1 MIVCK
6 NGSGKLNSKPLVS
19 ARILEMPVVP
29 SAVAYFRA
37 YRDHV
42 FTKKWSYI
50 EIARSACRSWP
61 DPMNQEENTTSS
73 PTADFFIS
81 YTQADC
87 EWAEWIAAILEQ
99 SGYSTVIQAL
109 DSSPGS
115 NFIVKMH
122 EAAAHA
128 RRTIAVLSPDYLNS
142 AYAASE
148 WAAALALDP
157 TGTQR
162 KLIPVRVRECAPE
175 GLLKATVFIDL
186 VDLSR
191 GDATKVL
198 LNGIKTERKIPHR
211 ESDDI
216 A

>member
-81 YTQADC
+81 YAQADC

-122 EAAAHA
+122 EAAAHRA
-128 RRTIAVLSPDYLNS
+128 PDHRRPLTRLSQFRL
-142 AYAASE
+142 
-148 WAAALALDP
+148 
-157 TGTQR
+157 R
-162 KLIPVRVRECAPE
+162 
-175 GLLKATVFIDL
+175 GLGMG
-186 VDLSR
+186 SSSCPR
-191 GDATKVL
+191 
-198 LNGIKTERKIPHR
+198 PHR
-211 ESDDI
+211 HATQIDSG
-216 A
+216 AGPGMRA